1 MKNKEFT
8 EMEEILRRTVE
19 KQGQRIASITIDLDL
34 AHSQIEVMKAAEEEV
49 VKKNKENT
57 KKETN
62 KAK

>member
-1 MKNKEFT
+1 MEKKEFT

-49 VKKNKENT
+49 VKKNKEST